1 MFLGP
6 SITSHGKPKVGVLCT
21 VLTGLSY
28 PRTTLSKQYIKR
40 PTLGLCCEVINEPRN
55 IWSFVP
61 CSGGIALQLLLV
73 EIKIKKI
80 NAYA

>member
-6 SITSHGKPKVGVLCT
+6 SITSHDKPKVGILCT

-40 PTLGLCCEVINEPRN
+40 PTLGLCCEVINKPSN

-73 EIKIKKI
+73 KIQI
-80 NAYA
+80 